1 MKICIFSPNFK
12 TGGAQKNSINLAN
25 YYKKLNYDITILTL
39 NNSGDLYNQ
48 LNNDVKRYNL
58 STHKISF
65 SIFKI
70 NKYLN
75 KEKFDV
81 IISMIQE
88 TNIILGISSIF
99 SSYKSIILGRE
110 ANTLNKVKNLNFF
123 VRIIYKFILK
133 FAYSQLHVI
142 ISNSNDT
149 RNDLY
154 EMNIKSKR
162 NMNRII
168 YNPVIDKENYKH
180 QKSNLFKHKWENV
193 EYKKIL
199 IVGRLVEQKNHKFCL
214 KVFKNLYLENKNLRL
229 IVLGDGQLK
238 NMLINYSSKLNISE
252 AVDFIGFKENV
263 FDYMKMCD
271 VLVVTSLYEGF
282 GNILV
287 EALFNH
293 MHIVSINCK
302 GGPKEILDYG
312 KFGTLIN
319 DYSINHFKEAILKK
333 LYTKKRNINNR
344 YNQFTTEKISQDYL
358 KLINSL

>member
-12 TGGAQKNSINLAN
+12 TGGAQRNSINLAN
-25 YYKKLNYDITILTL
+25 YYKKLNHDVTILTL

-48 LNNDVKRYNL
+48 LNNEVKRYNL
-58 STHKISF
+58 STHKISL
-65 SIFKI
+65 SILKI

-75 KEKFDV
+75 NKKFDV

-88 TNIILGISSIF
+88 TNIIIGISSIF

-110 ANTLNKVKNLNFF
+110 ANTLNKVKNLNIFQ
-123 VRIIYKFILK
+123 RIIYTAVLK
-133 FAYSQLHVI
+133 FSYRQLHAI

-149 RNDLY
+149 RNDLC
-154 EMNIKSKR
+154 EMNIKSKK
-162 NMNRII
+162 NINKII
-168 YNPVIDKENYKH
+168 YNPVIDKENFKH
-180 QKSNLFKHKWENV
+180 QKSNLFRHKWAGAEF
-193 EYKKIL
+193 KKIL
-199 IVGRLVEQKNHKFCL
+199 IAGRLVEQKNHKFCL

-238 NMLINYSSKLNISE
+238 NMLIKYSINLNISE

-263 FDYMKMCD
+263 YDYMKMCD

-287 EALFNH
+287 EALFNQ

-302 GGPKEILDYG
+302 GGPKEILDNGKYG
-312 KFGTLIN
+312 SLIN
-319 DYSINHFKEAILKK
+319 DYNIKYFKEAIMKK
-333 LYTKKRNINNR
+333 LNTKKRNINDR
-344 YNQFTTEKISQDYL
+344 FNQFTTEKISQDYL

>member
-12 TGGAQKNSINLAN
+12 TGGAQRNSINLAN
-25 YYKKLNYDITILTL
+25 YYRKLNHDVTILTL
-39 NNSGDLYNQ
+39 NNGGDLYNQ

-58 STHKISF
+58 NTHKISF
-65 SIFKI
+65 SILKI

-75 KEKFDV
+75 SKKFDV

-88 TNIILGISSIF
+88 TNIIIGISSIF

-123 VRIIYKFILK
+123 RRIIYTTVLK
-133 FAYSQLHVI
+133 FSYRRLHAI

-154 EMNIKSKR
+154 EMNIKSKK
-162 NMNRII
+162 NINKII
-168 YNPVIDKENYKH
+168 YNHVIDKENFKH
-180 QKSNLFKHKWENV
+180 QKSNLFRHKWAAAEF
-193 EYKKIL
+193 KKIL
-199 IVGRLVEQKNHKFCL
+199 IAGRLVEQKNHKFCL

-238 NMLINYSSKLNISE
+238 NMLINYSIDLNISE

-263 FDYMKMCD
+263 YDYMKMCD

-287 EALFNH
+287 EALFNY

-302 GGPKEILDYG
+302 GGPKEILDNGKYG
-312 KFGTLIN
+312 LLIN
-319 DYSINHFKEAILKK
+319 DYNINHFKEAIMKK
-333 LYTKKRNINNR
+333 LNTKKRNINDR
-344 YNQFTTEKISQDYL
+344 FNQFTTEKISQDYL